1 MNHEWAS
8 QHAKQRF
15 SDLSAEARGAQL
27 LRMGKSDNDEDVTEK
42 GASLLS
48 RTLARLSSLA
58 ARNAKPA
65 TRPTGR

>member
-1 MNHEWAS
+1 MNHQWAN
-8 QHAKQRF
+8 QYAKQRF
-15 SDLSAEARGAQL
+15 SDLSAEVRGDQL
-27 LRMGKSDNDEDVTEK
+27 LRMSGLDNEEETTEP
-42 GASLLS
+42 GPSLLS